1 MAQSVW
7 TVPAARMKRRLEHA
21 LPLPRQ
27 CMDMRLSMLGERCPR
42 PSSSRPRARSPCSCP
57 RTPALCTQ
65 GSRLWEDPAQ
75 CTASGKPFRRQ
86 RAPAASGTATSSR
99 RSLPMRVRGPSCQQP
114 DGLHGI
120 APGEDAVARRALML
134 NCTHDLAVVPLHGC
148 MVVAEHRNGLGIC
161 ILKARPPCGALDAE
175 LLGRE
180 ALALAVPKID
190 SDFGCAADAPPLE
203 SPGAVVQLEPEAAAS
218 EPPSVL
224 FGLDS
229 VRPAVE
235 LAGHEDAAYQHG
247 AQPKALRGRREER
260 GERPG
265 AHCAPGRRSG
275 GARSSQHRIANC
287 TPSSGSV
294 KSVG

>member
-27 CMDMRLSMLGERCPR
+27 CMDMRQSMLGERCPR

-65 GSRLWEDPAQ
+65 GLRLWEDPAQ
-75 CTASGKPFRRQ
+75 CTASGKPSRRQ

-99 RSLPMRVRGPSCQQP
+99 RSLSMRGRGPGCQQS

-120 APGEDAVARRALML
+120 APGDDAVARRALML
-134 NCTHDLAVVPLHGC
+134 NFTHDLAVVPLHGC
-148 MVVAEHRNGLGIC
+148 MVVAEHCNGLGIC
-161 ILKARPPCGALDAE
+161 ILKARSPCGALDAG
-175 LLGRE
+175 LLGKE

-190 SDFGCAADAPPLE
+190 SDFGCAGTPR
-203 SPGAVVQLEPEAAAS
+203 
-218 EPPSVL
+218 PS
-224 FGLDS
+224 
-229 VRPAVE
+229 RPWGQSSSSS
-235 LAGHEDAAYQHG
+235 LLLSFSGS
-247 AQPKALRGRREER
+247 ER

-265 AHCAPGRRSG
+265 RTAAPCLSLDTCRRSG
-275 GARSSQHRIANC
+275 GVRSSQHRIADC
-287 TPSSGSV
+287 IPPSSGSV

>member
-1 MAQSVW
+1 
-7 TVPAARMKRRLEHA
+7 VPAARMKRRLEHA
-21 LPLPRQ
+21 FPLPRQ

-75 CTASGKPFRRQ
+75 CTASGKPSRRQ
-86 RAPAASGTATSSR
+86 RAPVASGTATSSR
-99 RSLPMRVRGPSCQQP
+99 RSLPMRGRGPGCQQP

-120 APGEDAVARRALML
+120 APGDDAVARRALML

-161 ILKARPPCGALDAE
+161 ILKARSPCGALDAG
-175 LLGRE
+175 LLGKE
-180 ALALAVPKID
+180 ALA
-190 SDFGCAADAPPLE
+190 
-203 SPGAVVQLEPEAAAS
+203 
-218 EPPSVL
+218 
-224 FGLDS
+224 
-229 VRPAVE
+229 

-265 AHCAPGRRSG
+265 RTAAPCRRSG
-275 GARSSQHRIANC
+275 GVRASQHRIANC
-287 TPSSGSV
+287 IPPLRGQ
-294 KSVG
+294 